1 MDSRQFAVLFCML
14 PSAAEWRDNRDEF
27 ANCCRGG
34 HRIGESLGR
43 VAKS

>member
-1 MDSRQFAVLFCML
+1 MDSRQFAVLLCML
-14 PSAAEWRDNRDEF
+14 PSVGQYDNRNEF

-34 HRIGESLGR
+34 HRIGESLVR